1 MKTPLLALLLCSASL
16 HAQVPDAPGA
26 APLPAPAAAP
36 AQPAAGGQKPGG
48 FLGKDAP
55 AFDPG
60 SEVMTWDGKAWN
72 INNNRLFQARFE
84 KYLNAPEETTADD
97 AQYRTIIETVLQRL
111 APGAATPANLD
122 YAFRLLQR
130 GSHYDADARL
140 CDSLANA
147 VYTVWTAQRQQTR
160 LVAANEAM
168 NWEIQR
174 LELETKSSSAAVQH
188 AQQAKQK
195 TKAPGKGGQ
204 GQPAPTASEQAAEA
218 KESAV
223 ETSNYKTRR
232 LAEMITRQK
241 TNDVK
246 RELSEIAAKVEF
258 QAMIVQFFLQRRYQ
272 HVVMATRFYRA
283 LFNDGD
289 TKLNMGK
296 DATELFQRST
306 GLPPTL
312 STLDTMTNEAIRD
325 VREGVKAFDFLLT
338 NNELESATK
347 RLAEAFTIGEYMPEV
362 RTLQRDKK
370 RRVVDF
376 SHKSFQLLSALEVKD
391 YTLAETIVKDLA
403 VSAKDFDSSKPM
415 AAIETSRTVARMHL
429 AEARNAALSGDK
441 VALKTSLTAAT
452 EVWPRNPELAE
463 ISKMIFSQGDVQQKA
478 VIDFDQLL
486 GQKNY
491 RQIYEDGPRYIA
503 ALALYPAKQELL
515 KQVMENMK
523 AIETAVMRADEM
535 AKQSNYAGAWESVER
550 AFAKFPDDSKLNQQ
564 RANLTTQA
572 AEFVRTIRNAQDLE
586 KQEQVGS
593 SLAWYLKAQKL
604 YPASDFAGEGVGRL
618 VKKILPEA

>member
-1 MKTPLLALLLCSASL
+1 MKTSLLTLLLLGASL
-16 HAQVPDAPGA
+16 PAQVPDAPGA
-26 APLPAPAAAP
+26 APIPAPAAPA
-36 AQPAAGGQKPGG
+36 AQPAAKPGG
-48 FLGKDAP
+48 SSFLGKDAP
-55 AFDPG
+55 SFDPG
-60 SEVMTWDGKAWN
+60 SEVMQWDGKAWN

-84 KYLNAPEETTADD
+84 KYLNAPEETSADD
-97 AQYRTIIETVLQRL
+97 AQYRQVIETVLQRL
-111 APGAATPANLD
+111 APGQATASNLD

-130 GSHYDADARL
+130 GSLYDADARL

-195 TKAPGKGGQ
+195 TKAPARGGQ
-204 GQPAPTASEQAAEA
+204 AQPAPSAAEQAAEA
-218 KESAV
+218 KEAAV
-223 ETSNYKTRR
+223 ETSSWKTRR

-246 RELSEIAAKVEF
+246 RELSEIQAKVEF

-338 NNELESATK
+338 NSELESATK

-362 RTLQRDKK
+362 RTLPREKK

-478 VIDFDQLL
+478 VIDFDQLH

-491 RQIYEDGPRYIA
+491 RQIHDDAPRYIA
-503 ALALYPAKQELL
+503 ALALYPEKQDRL
-515 KQVMENMK
+515 KQVLENMK
-523 AIETAVMRADEM
+523 AIDVAVMRADEM

-550 AFAKFPDDSKLNQQ
+550 AFARFPDDSKLNQQ